1 MTPRIKAKRYNL
13 KVPGVPKQMTYKD
26 MPKLFDQ
33 LLVLI
38 VDEGTFLIAIHA
50 CSQRLSPSSPGQG
63 IPEPS
68 ILSFSSLTWNT
79 K

>member
-1 MTPRIKAKRYNL
+1 VTPRIKAKRYNL
-13 KVPGVPKQMTYKD
+13 KVKAPGVPKLMTYKD
-26 MPKLFDQ
+26 MPKLMDQ

-50 CSQRLSPSSPGQG
+50 CSQRLLPSSPGQG

-68 ILSFSSLTWNT
+68 ILSFSSLT
-79 K
+79 